1 LVPVQPSQG
10 SLVLP
15 LAPIKNIDKT
25 AYLGGSKLFKF
36 SAPLLFL
43 CHGLFSRRGGEQTG
57 FMEKSN
63 AANLPELGCPQT
75 IEPGLQTARRGEK
88 QLFELHMSF

>member
-1 LVPVQPSQG
+1 VQPSQG

-43 CHGLFSRRGGEQTG
+43 CHSRGLFSRRGREQTG
-57 FMEKSN
+57 VMEKWN
-63 AANLPELGCPQT
+63 AANLSE
-75 IEPGLQTARRGEK
+75 R
-88 QLFELHMSF
+88 